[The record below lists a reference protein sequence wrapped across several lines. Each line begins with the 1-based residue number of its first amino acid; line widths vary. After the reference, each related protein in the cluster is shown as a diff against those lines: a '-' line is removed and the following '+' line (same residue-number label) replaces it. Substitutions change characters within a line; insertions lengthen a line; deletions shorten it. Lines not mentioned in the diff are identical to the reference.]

1 MPDATTEHDC
11 SYHGRILFLGAR
23 PTAGSVALLER
34 LLTAVWCI
42 DTRGW
47 CERGHLRHSGI
58 GDLMERPAADPTREL
73 QQLEIG
79 WCVVCGVRVRASGWP
94 GDDRSA

>member
-11 SYHGRILFLGAR
+11 SYLGRILFLGA
-23 PTAGSVALLER
+23 R

-47 CERGHLRHSGI
+47 CERVHLQHSDI
-58 GDLMERPAADPTREL
+58 GDLMERPVAGATREL
-73 QQLEIG
+73 QQL
-79 WCVVCGVRVRASGWP
+79 
-94 GDDRSA
+94 